1 MPTGHGWGSVLG
13 RWWGQR
19 PTGPV
24 PPLPEPAKPTGIQPH
39 LGQTGKK
46 TSLPPGL
53 EGSHGLFLK
62 VRSRCTGH
70 QKQVLPAPHPPPG
83 PVLSAE
89 KEGLS
94 GSCPASVPTLR
105 QMPRPSWQGTWSL
118 PYWPEL
124 MAISMMES
132 LMCVAGSPCDST
144 SSGGPGSEMS
154 SRAET
159 SGGESRELVPSG
171 GGRGVES
178 PLWRG
183 ALDSSDRERTG
194 EPW

>member
-1 MPTGHGWGSVLG
+1 MAGGRSSGGGGASAPQGLSHPSQNLQNPQGSSRIWDKLG
-13 RWWGQR
+13 RR
-19 PTGPV
+19 PV
-24 PPLPEPAKPTGIQPH
+24 CR
-39 LGQTGKK
+39 LGWKG
-46 TSLPPGL
+46 
-53 EGSHGLFLK
+53 HVGLFLK